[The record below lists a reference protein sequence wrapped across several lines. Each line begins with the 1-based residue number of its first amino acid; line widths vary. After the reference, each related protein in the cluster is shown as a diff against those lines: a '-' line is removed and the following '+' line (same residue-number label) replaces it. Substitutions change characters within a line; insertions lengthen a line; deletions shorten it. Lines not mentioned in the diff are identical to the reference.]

1 MTLAILATTFQ
12 PGSCLANEK
21 AIGNMSTQQHRVW
34 YDEGCPSKLGL
45 FAVLLLGFYI
55 IVYSLGM
62 GTGPWIV
69 NAEIY
74 ALKYRGF
81 GGGVA
86 AMSNWTANLIVSMNF
101 LSLTEALGSWGT
113 FLLFAGFSFLGLIA
127 IYFLVPETK
136 GVPLEEIEK
145 VLRKGFRPW
154 PFERKEK
161 AQNIDGV
168 SA

>member
-1 MTLAILATTFQ
+1 MCH
-12 PGSCLANEK
+12 G
-21 AIGNMSTQQHRVW
+21 QHRVW
-34 YDEGCPSKLGL
+34 YNEGCPSKLGL
-45 FAVLLLGFYI
+45 FAVVLLGFYI
-55 IVYSLGM
+55 IVYSPGM
-62 GTGPWIV
+62 GTTPWIL

-74 ALKYRGF
+74 PLKYRGF

-86 AMSNWTANLIVSMNF
+86 AMSNWTANLIVSMAF

-136 GVPLEEIEK
+136 GLPLEEIEK
-145 VLRKGFRPW
+145 VLHKGFRPW
-154 PFERKEK
+154 PFGRNENN
-161 AQNIDGV
+161 QNTDHGV